1 MFHLRVY
8 YVAYCIKEGILRC
21 EAAHSSFILLF
32 SLIINFSTD
41 SDHRSIDIF
50 CYVIYNRFSF

>member
-1 MFHLRVY
+1 MFPLRVY

-32 SLIINFSTD
+32 SLIINSSTD
-41 SDHRSIDIF
+41 SDHRSIDIL
-50 CYVIYNRFSF
+50 VT